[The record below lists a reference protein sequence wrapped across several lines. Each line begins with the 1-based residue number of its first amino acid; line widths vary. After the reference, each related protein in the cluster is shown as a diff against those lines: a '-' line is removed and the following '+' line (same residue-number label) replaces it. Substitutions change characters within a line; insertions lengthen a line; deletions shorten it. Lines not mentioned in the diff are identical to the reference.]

1 FTRRIEP
8 ANVIIADG
16 WIAGVGPYDWPAR
29 QTLDVSGR
37 FIAPGFIDSHM
48 HLESTLLTPAEL
60 ARFIVPRGTLA
71 TISDSHEIGNVLG
84 IPGID
89 ALIAASEGLPFDLF
103 FTASSCVPATS
114 WEHAGA
120 VLGPNEVRDLLSRPR
135 MLGLAEVMDFPA
147 VLNGT
152 AYVLE
157 KIRAALACHT
167 ALDGHAPGMI
177 GRDLQAYAATGIR
190 TDHESATMEEARE

>member
-1 FTRRIEP
+1 
-8 ANVIIADG
+8 
-16 WIAGVGPYDWPAR
+16 
-29 QTLDVSGR
+29 
-37 FIAPGFIDSHM
+37 M

-120 VLGPNEVRDLLSRPR
+120 VLGPAEVGELLSRPR
-135 MLGLAEVMDFPA
+135 VLGLAEMMDFPA
-147 VLNGT
+147 VLNGSAT
-152 AYVLE
+152 VLE
-157 KIRAALACHT
+157 KIRLAVERGT
-167 ALDGHAPGMI
+167 ALDGHAPGLT
-177 GRDLQAYAATGIR
+177 GRALHAY
-190 TDHESATMEEARE
+190 